1 LLVFSESFLP
11 SVVGHNGTAHHIIIL
26 AAFPLE
32 PYQGFLM
39 NQLAIHGGPPVF
51 PEGPPTWPA
60 LEPGVQAA
68 LLQTYQDGSWGKYHG
83 PHCAE
88 LASTLGQMHG
98 TEFVTL
104 CSSGTIAVE
113 LALRGLRVRPGDEVV
128 LAGYDFP
135 GNFRAVEAVGARP
148 VLVDIR
154 PETLCLDEKLLE
166 ASIRKETRVV
176 LASHLH
182 SGTANMPLLVR
193 FARQHGLTVLEDAC
207 QSPGAQIGRQTA
219 GTWGD
224 VSVLSF
230 GGSKLL
236 TAGRGGAVITQQ
248 AEIHQRM
255 RVYSDR
261 GNQAFPL
268 SELQAAVLIPQLEL
282 LEQRNKTR
290 RENAR
295 RLLRLLTGTP
305 GIQPVDTCSE
315 HDQTS
320 YYKLAWLLTSDHLT
334 EHRDDLLTA
343 FRAEGLAIDAGF
355 RGFDRRSTRR
365 CRRASEL
372 NHSAWAGRANILL
385 HHPVLLEPPATMD
398 RIAEGITKVITAFT
412 RP

>member
-1 LLVFSESFLP
+1 
-11 SVVGHNGTAHHIIIL
+11 
-26 AAFPLE
+26 
-32 PYQGFLM
+32 M
-39 NQLAIHGGPPVF
+39 NQLAIHGGNPVF
-51 PEGPPTWPA
+51 PEGPPVWPVV
-60 LEPGVQAA
+60 EPGVQAA

-113 LALRGLRVRPGDEVV
+113 LALRGLQVGAGDEVV

-135 GNFRAVEAVGARP
+135 GNFRAVESVGARP

-166 ASIRKETRVV
+166 ASIGKETRAVIV
-176 LASHLH
+176 SHLH
-182 SGTANMPLLVR
+182 SGTANMPRLVR
-193 FARQHGLTVLEDAC
+193 FARQRGLAVLEDAC
-207 QSPGAQIGRQTA
+207 QSPGARIGHQIA

-224 VSVLSF
+224 VAVLSF

-236 TAGRGGAVITQQ
+236 TAGRGGAVITPE
-248 AEIHQRM
+248 ADIHQRM

-290 RENAR
+290 RENAQ

-305 GIQPVDTCSE
+305 GLQPVDTCSQ
-315 HDQTS
+315 HDWTS

-334 EHRDDLLTA
+334 ERRDDLLAA
-343 FRAEGLAIDAGF
+343 FQGEGLAIDAGF
-355 RGFDRRSTRR
+355 RGFARRSDRR
-365 CRRASEL
+365 CRRASGL

-385 HHPVLLEPPATMD
+385 HHPVLLESPTTMD
-398 RIAEGITKVITAFT
+398 RVAEGIHKVIMAFT
-412 RP
+412 QP